1 MKYTLVY
8 VLLHLKYFGIFKSI
22 LKCIVVYFFFIQIVT
37 VKKKKKKKKIFCK
50 NIYFFGFIF

>member
-37 VKKKKKKKKIFCK
+37 VKKKKKKKKNFFVKINFFWVIF
-50 NIYFFGFIF
+50 